1 METDSDPPPP
11 ADGSTK
17 TDSSESAATEKPAG
31 DDSQD
36 TVRFVQDSDRKR
48 MLSAATRFIQL
59 FVVHLYDVLLRCS
72 RGVLLV

>member
-17 TDSSESAATEKPAG
+17 TDSSESAAPEKPAG

-36 TVRFVQDSDRKR
+36 AVRFVQASDRNR

-59 FVVHLYDVLLRCS
+59 FVVHLYNVPLWRS
-72 RGVLLV
+72 RGGLLV